1 LTPSARSANLI
12 AGDGTKNG
20 FSSSEQRT
28 GSKPKSLL
36 DRKSPIQVRIHFP
49 PGESLRTFGSWT
61 LSMRIEQQGEVL
73 AVICLDGSG
82 EGGQQIANHRLKKL
96 ALSR

>member
-1 LTPSARSANLI
+1 
-12 AGDGTKNG
+12 
-20 FSSSEQRT
+20 
-28 GSKPKSLL
+28 
-36 DRKSPIQVRIHFP
+36 
-49 PGESLRTFGSWT
+49 
-61 LSMRIEQQGEVL
+61 MRIEQQGEVL

>member
-1 LTPSARSANLI
+1 VSPLARNRKFESI
-12 AGDGTKNG
+12 
-20 FSSSEQRT
+20 
-28 GSKPKSLL
+28 SL
-36 DRKSPIQVRIHFP
+36 